1 MEYLTVKMVYFDFGP
16 QNNSLNTK
24 IIKNQSKLNARLYIF
39 EDKCCVSLPFVQLKE
54 HSTSSKHSML
64 RKHFV

>member
-1 MEYLTVKMVYFDFGP
+1 MLCFDFGL

-24 IIKNQSKLNARLYIF
+24 IIKNQSKLNTRLHVF
-39 EDKCCVSLPFVQLKE
+39 EDKCRVSLPFVQLKG

-64 RKHFV
+64 RKHVV

>member
-1 MEYLTVKMVYFDFGP
+1 MFCFDFGP

-24 IIKNQSKLNARLYIF
+24 IIKNQSKSNTKLHIF
-39 EDKCCVSLPFVQLKE
+39 KDKCRVSLPFVQLKE

-64 RKHFV
+64 RKHIV